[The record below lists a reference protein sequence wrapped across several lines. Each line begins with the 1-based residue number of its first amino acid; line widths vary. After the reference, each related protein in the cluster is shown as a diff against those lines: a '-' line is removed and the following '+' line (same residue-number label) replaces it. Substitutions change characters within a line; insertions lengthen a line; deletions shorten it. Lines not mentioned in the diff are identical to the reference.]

1 MTALREAGSEA
12 TITPTQPD
20 STPRSIRPMTL
31 LSEWCSTTSSSARR
45 ESQWTISSIKGEVKK
60 KHFTHGRMFFCSPAR
75 PIEQDCSRFPFLDLG
90 TLLKSCSAFGFL
102 YQRFSSPL
110 HDEASLF

>member
-1 MTALREAGSEA
+1 MDMRGPIEPKYLVSKLALLESKYLVSK
-12 TITPTQPD
+12 P
-20 STPRSIRPMTL
+20 
-31 LSEWCSTTSSSARR
+31 CSSSGIHCPKM
-45 ESQWTISSIKGEVKK
+45 SQLPISSIKGEVKK

-75 PIEQDCSRFPFLDLG
+75 PVEQDCSRFPFLDLG